1 MSEIRAV
8 VAQTP
13 AFLVAIGTQANF
25 DQVVVA
31 ASLALAL
38 RAAGKRV
45 SLVAP
50 KAVVL
55 VNQPE
60 LQSVVGVTEFSPE
73 LTHQNLVVSFA
84 YSDASVDSVSYA
96 IDEARQRFILTI
108 KPKAGEAPLDA
119 ATLSASYAGSEAAV
133 SFLVGIHDLTQLSEV
148 YQANAAVFDQSLLV
162 TLHQFAPE
170 LAKIALT
177 ADANTCLAEAAVG
190 WLEEMGLALTPDVAS
205 NLLYGIE
212 FQTDWLSS
220 LRTTATTFAAVAAL
234 LQAGARRQT
243 RPKLFGLS
251 EGVLEAPAKLP
262 TATALVR
269 RAPAPAKMPAIASI
283 KSSSGRS
290 GQLGQRRGQKST
302 SSSALDKKNQAE
314 AFMAALAKTTKTK
327 AKLIKSKS
335 KT

>member
-190 WLEEMGLALTPDVAS
+190 WLEEMGLALTPDVAR

-243 RPKLFGLS
+243 RPKLF
-251 EGVLEAPAKLP
+251 EPPIRV
-262 TATALVR
+262 
-269 RAPAPAKMPAIASI
+269 PAKMVVE
-283 KSSSGRS
+283 SSSGRAEVAPFSKQS
-290 GQLGQRRGQKST
+290 GQRKVKKSAPDLVSPPASSKPPAPSKTPARSQK
-302 SSSALDKKNQAE
+302 QAG
-314 AFMAALAKTTKTK
+314 AFMAAFAKTSK
-327 AKLIKSKS
+327 AAVVKI
-335 KT
+335 